1 MKRLTVL
8 LVSLTLLFAAVC
20 MSGCF
25 NRHDDNKATGKKFTH
40 SGVDLGLP
48 SGNIWASYNVGA
60 HAPEERG
67 YYIEWIDTKEL
78 VEKFNWEKGW
88 RVPTED
94 EWVELYQ
101 NCTYTLENRQDHNG
115 KTIGGMVFRASNG
128 NVASMVTLYKSIK
141 PKATIPIMRTSFITK
156 TKTTFTAT
164 MTTSTP
170 RYFPCRC
177 MEAIIFIMKCR
188 PMPRFFP
195 SVQRNTMKT

>member
-1 MKRLTVL
+1 MTRLTVL

-67 YYIEWIDTKEL
+67 YYIEWVDTKEL

-101 NCTYTLENRQDHNG
+101 NCTYTLENRQDING

-128 NVASMVTLYKSIK
+128 NSIFLPSIQYDDHWGNYWTCTPYPLERK
-141 PKATIPIMRTSFITK
+141 HVMEFSFVEDEIGVIHKHKKAKGFI
-156 TKTTFTAT
+156 
-164 MTTSTP
+164 
-170 RYFPCRC
+170 
-177 MEAIIFIMKCR
+177 R
-188 PMPRFFP
+188 PVH
-195 SVQRNTMKT
+195 SK